1 MILFLF
7 FFNNLSFI
15 CLKNLFYSS
24 MDLWDSNTM
33 LTSSQRSSIVGL
45 SYVGQ
50 ICTSYKYSIIEEEGF
65 NNMQNAAHELGHK

>member
-1 MILFLF
+1 
-7 FFNNLSFI
+7 
-15 CLKNLFYSS
+15 